1 VVGGGAVRGDRRGVM
16 LALALFVTAA
26 LSTML
31 LMALTRSSLDAQ
43 GARYRSDQLQARAT
57 AQAALE
63 VALRFWS
70 EVPDTRPS
78 NPLRLFTSPDLGDA
92 YVTQWGALT
101 QSLTEVEVR
110 GRFGLG
116 DADAGANVR
125 TLADSD

>member
-1 VVGGGAVRGDRRGVM
+1 M

-78 NPLRLFTSPDLGDA
+78 APLRLFTSPDLGDA
-92 YVTQWGALT
+92 YVTQRGGLT
-101 QSLTEVEVR
+101 PSLTEVEVR

-125 TLADSD
+125 TFADSD